1 MSWGTHMTRQPV
13 PPAPARPLPGRKRTR
28 ARLRAPAF
36 SARCSPQTRAYG
48 PRRHMP
54 RRPIGWGT
62 QQAQETGAHA
72 LQPPAGEPGRGCA
85 RLAGAQ
91 QAHCRQ
97 QGHATAAPMAPK
109 RDRRPALTEGYP
121 AVQLARLQRRYSACL
136 APRRRS
142 SSDHRCFRK
151 SRSAKNPRERFR
163 EICNKALVQL
173 DLFLLIHERREL
185 AKGTNGRM
193 LGSIAATVARA
204 LPEEAGRVRPCC
216 LSCAVADPRAQ
227 ELAPTKVG
235 FRLRRARRGS
245 GTRVHGSS
253 WIPDVDRPQAHRGG
267 QRHCSQR
274 LH

>member
-13 PPAPARPLPGRKRTR
+13 PPAPARPLPGRPRTL
-28 ARLRAPAF
+28 ACLRAPAF

-48 PRRHMP
+48 RRRHMP

-121 AVQLARLQRRYSACL
+121 AVQLARLQRRYSASL

-151 SRSAKNPRERFR
+151 SRSAKNPRARFR
-163 EICNKALVQL
+163 EIGNNMNTGQQPSP
-173 DLFLLIHERREL
+173 
-185 AKGTNGRM
+185 GQGM
-193 LGSIAATVARA
+193 
-204 LPEEAGRVRPCC
+204 
-216 LSCAVADPRAQ
+216 
-227 ELAPTKVG
+227 
-235 FRLRRARRGS
+235 
-245 GTRVHGSS
+245 TR
-253 WIPDVDRPQAHRGG
+253 DT
-267 QRHCSQR
+267 
-274 LH
+274 